1 LTVPAILGLVFSQ
14 EVTAVIGLMCL
25 MLFLNA
31 AAVNTLIVL
40 LFDILP
46 DEVLG
51 MAVGIFA
58 GIFGGLGGV
67 IGPLVMGY
75 SFDATGS
82 FQAGFV
88 ALAAGILLG
97 ASLLTPV
104 FFYERRVKREKREKA
119 ALGLQPQ
126 AVPAS

>member
-1 LTVPAILGLVFSQ
+1 MPTILGLVFSQ

-67 IGPLVMGY
+67 IGPLVW
-75 SFDATGS
+75 ATRS
-82 FQAGFV
+82 
-88 ALAAGILLG
+88 
-97 ASLLTPV
+97 T
-104 FFYERRVKREKREKA
+104 RRDRSRQD
-119 ALGLQPQ
+119 L
-126 AVPAS
+126 